1 MAEQRGYEDAV
12 DEFGRTFEEQLQ
24 DDIVWNH
31 WIDRD
36 QHRIHEQYVSDEY
49 LQDGEGDLPFGM
61 HVTYENGGPQIK
73 IEEPYRA
80 PWHKDKAVELLDDS
94 YDALVD
100 YFE

>member
-1 MAEQRGYEDAV
+1 
-12 DEFGRTFEEQLQ
+12 
-24 DDIVWNH
+24 
-31 WIDRD
+31 
-36 QHRIHEQYVSDEY
+36 
-49 LQDGEGDLPFGM
+49 M
-61 HVTYENGGPQIK
+61 HVTYENGGPQFK